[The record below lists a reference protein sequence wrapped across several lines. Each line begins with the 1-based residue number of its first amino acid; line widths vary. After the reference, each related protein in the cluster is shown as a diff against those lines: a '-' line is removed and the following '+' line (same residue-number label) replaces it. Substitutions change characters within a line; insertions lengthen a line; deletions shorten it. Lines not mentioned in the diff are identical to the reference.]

1 MRYTD
6 RTIVSLVFT
15 MYGAFVESFLVF
27 LNGVAVRCLGR
38 VAPAAGARES
48 DGPIGRGPRSPT
60 GPRRTR
66 ARRGL
71 PFDPVPARPVSYI
84 FIWISHDTLVTLH
97 KATHATLPC
106 TQHRRRC
113 GRQ

>member
-38 VAPAAGARES
+38 VAPAAGAASRM
-48 DGPIGRGPRSPT
+48 GRSAGAA
-60 GPRRTR
+60 TR
-66 ARRGL
+66 G
-71 PFDPVPARPVSYI
+71 
-84 FIWISHDTLVTLH
+84 
-97 KATHATLPC
+97 
-106 TQHRRRC
+106 
-113 GRQ
+113 